1 MAKTANDIP
10 ISTAISELVDTI
22 EWTVTND
29 YDLSTINWHD
39 TEVTQPTDDAINAKR
54 QEMAD
59 TFNASE
65 YKDLRINGKYE
76 LQAHPDVPSEMVS
89 VKVEEGYPSLEE
101 QLDYIYHNGIEAW
114 KTDMIN
120 PVKARFPKPQGDE

>member
-10 ISTAISELVDTI
+10 ISTAIRELVDTI

-29 YDLSTINWHD
+29 YDLSTINWYD
-39 TEVTQPTDDAINAKR
+39 TEVTQPTDDVINAKR
-54 QEMAD
+54 QEMAN
-59 TFNASE
+59 TFNATE

-89 VKVEEGYPSLEE
+89 VKVEEGYPSIEE